1 MIKNNSTALL
11 YMKSRSPPKI
21 TSDKLVFI
29 KTQMKNEVANFTN
42 YGKRLEK
49 DVYIIILFNF

>member
-1 MIKNNSTALL
+1 
-11 YMKSRSPPKI
+11 MKSRSPPKI